1 MLERYR
7 SLRTNGVNNLDSLV
21 VSDTSGSQSLIEM
34 RWTKEA
40 RRDSLFGN
48 DLEAFSPNPSDDS
61 FAKFALQP
69 GTFNCGSFR
78 TKQDYQSKGQ
88 VVLQVIAV
96 IIDDRLAVT
105 PFWCLA
111 AIRIPWFGPVLNEPL
126 SAKRGKQSCQHTHTV
141 AHPHCR
147 QSKTTAEIAADRPG
161 QSPVIPLTTS
171 TEADQHVPDSSPFC
185 SVVRGILF
193 PKLSTSLEYVV
204 QLPETVYLGDLTR
217 IWVRACTRRD
227 GLAGEPIN
235 VVDKPVCLDN
245 CISSS
250 ELA

>member
-1 MLERYR
+1 MIASQNSPYSQAHLTVVPFVLNRI
-7 SLRTNGVNNLDSLV
+7 TIATASLV
-21 VSDTSGSQSLIEM
+21 REEPQVQTLVIPVVTFLRPLASSYKQQNQTFTILLHARFPFWLSSPWGTCVTIRQMYRPIRTDRTSHP
-34 RWTKEA
+34 
-40 RRDSLFGN
+40 DSNAATEVTTHLPIP
-48 DLEAFSPNPSDDS
+48 L
-61 FAKFALQP
+61 
-69 GTFNCGSFR
+69 
-78 TKQDYQSKGQ
+78 
-88 VVLQVIAV
+88 AV
-96 IIDDRLAVT
+96 ISLDNS
-105 PFWCLA
+105 
-111 AIRIPWFGPVLNEPL
+111 RIPWFGPVLNEPL

-217 IWVRACTRRD
+217 IW
-227 GLAGEPIN
+227 
-235 VVDKPVCLDN
+235 
-245 CISSS
+245 
-250 ELA
+250 